1 MIARLIEHWW
11 PPYLRAEL
19 RMLRLDL
26 GREQRKY
33 DKLRTALTREA
44 EKTAALQVEVDRM
57 RLTAGVGIA
66 RPPAPR
72 YNPNF
77 TRLRQQGLPA
87 DLVEAIDEETAMKRR
102 LDGLGDPA

>member
-1 MIARLIEHWW
+1 MITLIERWW

-33 DKLRTALTREA
+33 DKLRDALTREV

-57 RLTAGVGIA
+57 RLAAGAGVMRPIEQRNPLAA
-66 RPPAPR
+66 RLINR
-72 YNPNF
+72 DW
-77 TRLRQQGLPA
+77 PA
-87 DLVEAIDEETAMKRR
+87 DFFREVDRDKRVE
-102 LDGLGDPA
+102 DGLGDL